1 MLHQEGDDRGGGSV
15 ARVDLLLLRL
25 RYITSAARSRRCPSP
40 DSAAAILQSRKQ
52 QLDSHPAAFTIGHAA
67 PVQMIDLIRVY
78 LARQQNWV
86 IAHEQDREA
95 TTELLENDVAGGRAL
110 IEGPRFARWD
120 ASIAK
125 QQLDWPCQ
133 HCADGAGPP
142 GESERMAD
150 GPADRGV
157 SARTLW
163 LGGIVFAVLVAA
175 IVSGLAAVQA
185 IRPLPFEIWAQ
196 RNLIQIT
203 DGILGAMTT
212 NAQDPDQLVRGPEG
226 APNSGSGPVAAPN
239 SFIQLHEALTAA
251 RERLEE
257 LSKAADTVAAT
268 GQLQQEL
275 AALREENQ
283 LVRAEI
289 EALTKEVEQAMAK
302 AREMDQQLVAVRAQ
316 SEQRIAA
323 TDAARVEAEAR
334 LSEMHD
340 SLQRAEQ
347 EKARIGADLAKVQG
361 ELATAKEQV
370 AAVARERTQIEQR
383 AAAVQFERDD
393 LSTRLADA
401 TARLGPSEAAKVQ
414 LEREVAKLRQAA
426 RTAAAD
432 TRQLIETLA
441 AIGLAAGP
449 LEADAALLAESGMPS
464 AGERANGEGRDAAAP
479 VGNVAAEASPIQVP
493 RPASADADLQRRE
506 R

>member
-1 MLHQEGDDRGGGSV
+1 MSV
-15 ARVDLLLLRL
+15 PRLSCSDLAVPQA
-25 RYITSAARSRRCPSP
+25 AARQPSGGI
-40 DSAAAILQSRKQ
+40 AIER
-52 QLDSHPAAFTIGHAA
+52 AA
-67 PVQMIDLIRVY
+67 PAQLTDLIGAY
-78 LARQQNWV
+78 LARQQNNWLTT
-86 IAHEQDREA
+86 HEQDREA
-95 TTELLENDVAGGRAL
+95 TTELLENDVAAGREL
-110 IEGPRFARWD
+110 IEGPRFAKVGN

-125 QQLDWPCQ
+125 QQLDGPCQ
-133 HCADGAGPP
+133 HRPDDEGSS
-142 GESERMAD
+142 GENERMAD
-150 GPADRGV
+150 GPADRGA
-157 SARTLW
+157 SAHTLW
-163 LGGIVFAVLVAA
+163 LGGIAFAVLAAA
-175 IVSGLAAVQA
+175 IVSGLATVQA

-203 DGILGAMTT
+203 DGIPGAT
-212 NAQDPDQLVRGPEG
+212 NAQDADQLVRGPEG
-226 APNSGSGPVAAPN
+226 APNAGSGPVPAPET
-239 SFIQLHEALTAA
+239 FIQLHEALTAA

-289 EALTKEVEQAMAK
+289 EVLTKEVEQATAK
-302 AREMDQQLVAVRAQ
+302 AREVDQELVAVRAQ
-316 SEQRIAA
+316 SGRRIAA
-323 TDAARVEAEAR
+323 ADAARVEAEER
-334 LSEMHD
+334 LSEMRD

-370 AAVARERTQIEQR
+370 AAAGRERTQIEQR
-383 AAAVQFERDD
+383 AAALQFERDD
-393 LSTRLADA
+393 ASTRLADA
-401 TARLGPSEAAKVQ
+401 TARLGPTEAANAQ

-426 RTAAAD
+426 RTAAED

-441 AIGLAAGP
+441 RSGYQLARW
-449 LEADAALLAESGMPS
+449 EADAALLAELGSPLG
-464 AGERANGEGRDAAAP
+464 GRGGRRRRARRRGARR
-479 VGNVAAEASPIQVP
+479 NVAAEAPTQGP